1 MKMAEMNQTRRSN
14 VPDSGIAALAASVRS
29 PRSNPMVIT
38 GGLDLVQSVLTEA
51 HAHMEQVHARIQVIH
66 PTDKLRIHW
75 ADYWKSFKLFYYRN
89 WHPWLRESHAL
100 QTARLWLARAKEW
113 LLLLDR
119 LLHKHPPDG
128 FAVIPA
134 LTFATSLVSLVAAI
148 VSATARKG
156 RCR

>member
-1 MKMAEMNQTRRSN
+1 MHES
-14 VPDSGIAALAASVRS
+14 PGIVALAASVRS
-29 PRSNPMVIT
+29 PRSNPVAVI
-38 GGLDLVQSVLTEA
+38 GGMDLVQSILTDTHE
-51 HAHMEQVHARIQVIH
+51 HMLQVDARIQVIH

-89 WHPWLRESHAL
+89 WYPFLRESHAL

-128 FAVIPA
+128 FPVLPA
-134 LTFATSLVSLVAAI
+134 IAFAALLALKISLISAA
-148 VSATARKG
+148 AHKG
-156 RCR
+156 QCR